1 MARLCLKEKEQ
12 RRQKTVNRYRVARVA
27 LKEQLRKTYVAV
39 AAGKDGSESVLALQ
53 LKLQALPRNSSKA
66 RLRNRCRITGRARG
80 VYRKFGLG
88 RNKLREYAMSGQIT
102 GLKKASW

>member
-12 RRQKTVNRYRVARVA
+12 RRQQTVKRFRATKTA
-27 LKEQLRKTYVAV
+27 LKEQLRKAYVAV
-39 AAGKDGSESVLALQ
+39 ALGKDGSDSVLRLQ
-53 LKLQALPRNSSKA
+53 LKLQDLPRNSSKT
-66 RLRNRCRITGRARG
+66 RLRNRCQITGRSRG

-88 RNKLREYAMSGQIT
+88 RNKLREYAMSGQIV

>member
-1 MARLCLKEKEQ
+1 MARLSLIEKEE
-12 RRQKTVNRYRVARVA
+12 RRQNTVKRYRTAKNA
-27 LKEQLRKTYVAV
+27 LKEQLRKTYIAV
-39 AAGKDGSESVLALQ
+39 AAGKDSSDSVLRLQ
-53 LKLQALPRNSSKA
+53 LQLQDFPRNSSKT

-88 RNKLREYAMSGQIT
+88 RNKLREYAMMGQIT

>member
-1 MARLCLKEKEQ
+1 MARMSLIEKEE
-12 RRQKTVNRYRVARVA
+12 RRGKTVDRYRVTKTA
-27 LKEQLRKTYVAV
+27 LKEQLRKAYIAV
-39 AAGKDGSESVLALQ
+39 ALGKDSSESVLRLQ
-53 LKLQALPRNSSKA
+53 LKLQDLPRDSSKT

>member
-1 MARLCLKEKEQ
+1 MARLSLIEKEE
-12 RRQKTVNRYRVARVA
+12 RRQKTVKRHRVAKAA
-27 LKEQLRKTYVAV
+27 LKDQLRKAYVAV
-39 AAGKDGSESVLALQ
+39 AAGKDTGESVLRLQ
-53 LKLQALPRNSSKA
+53 LQLQNFPRNSSKT

-88 RNKLREYAMSGQIT
+88 RNKLREYAMMGQIT